1 MGWISGL
8 NTITIKL
15 AWRLPDND
23 GNDDKCIVSVSR
35 AITDAR
41 MIMDMYYMGLMS
53 SMGLLSHTKLVIA
66 CGSCSDL
73 EKKRSSNSTS
83 LLQWSLFDPTHTAI
97 CFENVTQKS
106 RHILKSFVA
115 P

>member
-8 NTITIKL
+8 NTITLKL

-41 MIMDMYYMGLMS
+41 MIMDDHGYVL
-53 SMGLLSHTKLVIA
+53 H
-66 CGSCSDL
+66 GSYVVDG
-73 EKKRSSNSTS
+73 TS
-83 LLQWSLFDPTHTAI
+83 FPHKVGDCLQ
-97 CFENVTQKS
+97 Q
-106 RHILKSFVA
+106 
-115 P
+115 